1 MFPSKLR
8 VFVTNTRAA
17 GPCAS
22 SDSYLVLVQYP
33 IDGTSRTGVPSH
45 VRRLQSKAYTMDKS
59 GIIFVI
65 VLASVIEVTGRTY
78 FSSLNLRAL
87 KALCFC

>member
-1 MFPSKLR
+1 MFPSKLQ
-8 VFVTNTRAA
+8 VLVTNTRAA

-22 SDSYLVLVQYP
+22 SDSYP
-33 IDGTSRTGVPSH
+33 IDGTSRTGVPS
-45 VRRLQSKAYTMDKS
+45 RLQSKAYTMDKS

>member
-1 MFPSKLR
+1 
-8 VFVTNTRAA
+8 
-17 GPCAS
+17 
-22 SDSYLVLVQYP
+22 
-33 IDGTSRTGVPSH
+33 
-45 VRRLQSKAYTMDKS
+45 MDKS

>member
-1 MFPSKLR
+1 LTELHAQEFLA
-8 VFVTNTRAA
+8 TW
-17 GPCAS
+17 
-22 SDSYLVLVQYP
+22 
-33 IDGTSRTGVPSH
+33 
-45 VRRLQSKAYTMDKS
+45 RLQSKAYTMDKS